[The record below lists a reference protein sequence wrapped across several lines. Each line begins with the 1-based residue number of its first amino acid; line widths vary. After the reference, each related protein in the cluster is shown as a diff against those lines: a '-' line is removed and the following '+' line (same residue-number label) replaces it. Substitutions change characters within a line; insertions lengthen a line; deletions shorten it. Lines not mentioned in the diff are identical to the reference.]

1 MSVKSIKFEKK
12 YLRVIIILSA
22 LAGVIFFLFSI
33 KWYLAHTI
41 STQSQYTDLAEWS
54 ISLAPDDPQTH
65 YGAAILFEKTFLPE
79 DLEKS
84 LAEYQKTAALTPN
97 NYLAWLDVGKA
108 FERAGNPELAEKSYR
123 KAEQL
128 APNYAN
134 VKWTV
139 GNFLLRMGNATEG
152 FEKIR
157 YAAETNNNYSNPFI
171 SIVRQSF
178 DGNIETTKSVV
189 GDSIKLRSALA
200 VFLAGEKKFDD
211 SMNIWNSLPAN
222 EKITALKADGEAIY
236 TQLIAGKRFLQA
248 LEIKSQ
254 TNEAKNYEI
263 GKISN
268 GGFETDIQT
277 KNDGIFEW
285 TIADGFHPQ
294 IGIDDQQKKDGTR
307 SLVYIFNSDDG
318 REYRRIS
325 QIVAVKSGMKYK
337 LQFFYKSALKTN
349 STIKCEILNAFDGS
363 LIAQTEAVQA
373 VSDWT
378 IETVEFTVPE
388 NMQGIVLSLNRATC
402 ASAICPISGKI
413 WLDGFNLSEN

>member
-1 MSVKSIKFEKK
+1 MPIKSIKLEKK
-12 YLRVIIILSA
+12 YLRIIIILSA
-22 LAGVIFFLFSI
+22 LAGIIFFLFSI

-41 STQSQYTDLAEWS
+41 STQSQFTDLAEWS

-65 YGAAILFEKTFLPE
+65 YGTAVLFEKTFLPE

-97 NYLAWLDVGKA
+97 NYQVWLDLGKA
-108 FERAGNPELAEKSYR
+108 FERAGNSELAEKSYR

-134 VKWTV
+134 VKWNV
-139 GNFLLRMGNATEG
+139 GNFLLRKGNAVEG

-157 YAAETNNNYSNPFI
+157 YAAETNDNYANPFI
-171 SIVRQSF
+171 FFVLQSF
-178 DGNIETTKSVV
+178 DGNTETTKSVV

-222 EKITALKADGEAIY
+222 EKTTVLKADGEAIY
-236 TQLIAGKRFLQA
+236 IHLLNGKRFLQA

-254 TNEAKNYEI
+254 TNEAINYEI

-268 GGFETDIQT
+268 GGFEEDIQT
-277 KNDGIFEW
+277 KTGGIFEW

-294 IGIDDQQKKDGTR
+294 IGIDDQQKKDGAR
-307 SLVYIFNSDDG
+307 SLVYIFKSDDG

-325 QIVAVKSGMKYK
+325 QTVVVKSGVKYK

-363 LIAQTEAVQA
+363 LIAQTEAVQP
-373 VSDWT
+373 VLDWT
-378 IETVEFTVPE
+378 IETLEFTVPV
-388 NMQGIVLSLNRATC
+388 NTQGIVLSMNRAAC